1 VKWARTASGVVLLVF
16 GLGVCWQA
24 ALLALGEPDR
34 PGPGFYPLVLGAVL
48 MLVAVWVV
56 MEARSS
62 PGEAEPPMTRSDN
75 VAAVAVVPGL
85 LVAFALV
92 LEPLGYV
99 ISMFLMMG
107 LLLRL
112 AGRGWP
118 AAAGMALASTL
129 LSFFLFDMWLGVP
142 LPKGVLQQLL

>member
-1 VKWARTASGVVLLVF
+1 
-16 GLGVCWQA
+16 
-24 ALLALGEPDR
+24 
-34 PGPGFYPLVLGAVL
+34 
-48 MLVAVWVV
+48 MLVAVWVL
-56 MEARSS
+56 MEAQSS
-62 PGEAEPPMTRSDN
+62 PGEAEPTMTRSDN

-92 LEPLGYV
+92 LEPLGYAL
-99 ISMFLMMG
+99 SMFLMMG

-142 LPKGVLQQLL
+142 LPKGALQQLL